1 MMIGQTVWYRV
12 SQSDVYRVFIQ
23 RERIRVFGEAGW
35 DDEVTTEMYEV
46 NHGDAVTAGE
56 LLPADVIRIYS
67 HQDLGTQDDIFPE
80 LAHSTF
86 GGVADIR
93 VKLPGN
99 DDLYLPKARM
109 DNETG
114 QTVKYGVGTMYL
126 PPHGTFTI
134 IGHSELTNY

>member
-12 SQSDVYRVFIQ
+12 SDADLSEIFLQ
-23 RERIRVFGEAGW
+23 RERIRVFGGGGY
-35 DDEVTTEMYEV
+35 DDPVTTELYAV
-46 NHGDAVTAGE
+46 NQGDPVKTGE

-67 HQDLGTQDDIFPE
+67 HLELGTQDDIFPE

-99 DDLYLPKARM
+99 DDLYVPKARM
-109 DNETG
+109 DNESG